1 MTQEE
6 MDLIVGRIVREKNE
20 ARRTLACFKR
30 KAESLEETMK
40 RVAVNFTFNVLERK
54 LDQSA
59 LENFPEKKDLIDL
72 VRQLQDAD
80 HKAATLMDRL
90 QELEE

>member
-1 MTQEE
+1 
-6 MDLIVGRIVREKNE
+6 
-20 ARRTLACFKR
+20 
-30 KAESLEETMK
+30 MK